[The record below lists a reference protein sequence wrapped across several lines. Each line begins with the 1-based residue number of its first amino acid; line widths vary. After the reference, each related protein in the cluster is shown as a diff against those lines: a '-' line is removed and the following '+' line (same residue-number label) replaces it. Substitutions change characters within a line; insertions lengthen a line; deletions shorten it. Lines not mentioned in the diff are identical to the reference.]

1 MYTITREPAVFAN
14 ASWHGTLMPKS
25 HEESSSDLAL
35 ARQLSLRYLS
45 KLRHAKNQSEQ
56 RRSGVMAGGSDG
68 ILAYQEDSLYGFVG
82 R

>member
-14 ASWHGTLMPKS
+14 ASWHGALMRKS

-35 ARQLSLRYLS
+35 ARQSSLRYLS
-45 KLRHAKNQSEQ
+45 KLQHSINQSEQ
-56 RRSGVMAGGSDG
+56 RKPGVMVGGFDG
-68 ILAYQEDSLYGFVG
+68 ILAYQKDRLYGFDG

>member
-1 MYTITREPAVFAN
+1 MRE
-14 ASWHGTLMPKS
+14 S

-45 KLRHAKNQSEQ
+45 NLQHDINQSEQ
-56 RRSGVMAGGSDG
+56 RISGVMQGASNG
-68 ILAYQEDSLYGFVG
+68 ILAYQEDSLYGFDG

>member
-14 ASWHGTLMPKS
+14 ASWHGALMPKS

-45 KLRHAKNQSEQ
+45 KLQHDINQSEQ
-56 RRSGVMAGGSDG
+56 RISGVMQGASNG